1 MGLPRKG
8 IGLLAVVFVL
18 SLSLFFLAA
27 CASRF
32 SVKEKTPEE
41 RAGAK
46 VIKAVDIYDYAVRFT
61 ISSDFDYTVARDS
74 DPFKIFVELKGVEPG
89 RFTERLISK
98 KDGISEIN
106 FQTKPGHVVS
116 TIAEITL
123 QAPLETTHFVSGG
136 VLTINVS
143 KQAGGDKTAGAN
155 SDFDGL
161 MEKVSSEQAEPAL
174 KKASSVTDVQFKHE
188 DGAVQVVIK
197 GDGKMVPEVSKYD
210 DRLVIDI
217 AGVDLSAITPDKVAA
232 PVRSFNWSKK
242 RGGVRIEM
250 VLDSGTSSKV
260 LSGPD
265 SLTVSLTTADMA
277 EASVNKAFEMP
288 STQMDDSKTAVGR
301 KLTPPVSPT
310 VTPLQTEQVSSET
323 SKPAINSCSG
333 KPLPC
338 NSQSTLVLDFQN
350 ADVVSVF
357 RLLAQESGC
366 NIVVDTGVKGTTTMQ
381 VKDALW
387 YEIMQLILKTNS
399 PALGCDVQ
407 GNIIRIATRSTLDA
421 EQKQENEVAKSQKE
435 LKDIKEESEDLVTKI
450 FHINY
455 AKVDDVKAFLKT
467 QENNMLSKRGTI
479 TSDARTGSLI
489 IRDVARVMDE
499 IDKMI
504 KRLDKPTAQI
514 LIEAR
519 IVEVSNNVLDTLGVS
534 WGGYQKYNSKDG
546 WKLGT
551 GVAGQGSLS
560 GNSYLAD
567 LPTAVSGVSSSII
580 MGFLNAL
587 GTLGLDLKL
596 QALESADK
604 GKILTSP
611 RVLTM
616 DNQKATISQG
626 ESIPY
631 PQISTSGGASVVSAA
646 FKDVTVNI
654 SVTPQ
659 VTPDNSIIL
668 TVTISKEDYVSM
680 TSIGGSDAPRTK
692 KISEDTK
699 ALIKNG
705 ETLVLGGIFKQDLKE
720 SDEGTKWLKDI
731 PILGWLFKTDTVT
744 KNNSEFLIFITPRIL
759 NRETEDGTSG

>member
-1 MGLPRKG
+1 MNLPLKVVR
-8 IGLLAVVFVL
+8 LLTVLFVL
-18 SLSLFFLAA
+18 TLSTTFLCG

-32 SVKEKTPEE
+32 NVKEKTPEE
-41 RAGAK
+41 NSGAK
-46 VIKAVDIYDYAVRFT
+46 VLKAVDIYDYAVRFT
-61 ISSDFDYTVARDS
+61 ISEGFEYKVTRDS
-74 DPFKIFVELKGVEPG
+74 DPFKIFVELKAIEPG
-89 RFTERLISK
+89 RFTERIISK

-106 FQTKPGHVVS
+106 FQTKPGPVVS

-123 QAPLETTHFVSGG
+123 PAPLEATHFVSGD
-136 VLTINVS
+136 VLTINIS
-143 KQAGGDKTAGAN
+143 KQSGGDKAAGTKG
-155 SDFDGL
+155 DFDGL
-161 MEKVSSEQAEPAL
+161 MEKVSSEQAGSAV
-174 KKASSVTDVQFKHE
+174 KKAGSVTGVQFKH
-188 DGAVQVVIK
+188 DNGAVQVVIK
-197 GDGKMVPEVSKYD
+197 GDGKMVPEVSNYD
-210 DRLVIDI
+210 DSLVIYI
-217 AGVDLSAITPDKVAA
+217 AGVALTAMTPDKVAA
-232 PVRSFNWSKK
+232 PVKSFKWSTQ
-242 RGGVRIEM
+242 GDGVRIVME
-250 VLDSGTSSKV
+250 LDKGTSSKV

-265 SLTVSLTTADMA
+265 ILTVSLTTADMA
-277 EASVNKAFEMP
+277 EARVENSFEMP
-288 STQMDDSKTAVGR
+288 SAQMDDSKAAAGKKLSPAVSATAA
-301 KLTPPVSPT
+301 P
-310 VTPLQTEQVSSET
+310 QAEQVSPET
-323 SKPAINSCSG
+323 SAPVINSCGG

-381 VKDALW
+381 VKDAPW
-387 YEIMQLILKTNS
+387 YEIMKLILKTNN
-399 PALGCDVQ
+399 PPLGCDVQ
-407 GNIIRIATRSTLDA
+407 GNIIRIATRDTLA
-421 EQKQENEVAKSQKE
+421 SEQKQELEAAKSQTE
-435 LKDIKEESEDLVTKI
+435 LKNTKEESEDLVTKI

-455 AKVDDVKAFLKT
+455 AKVDDVKSFLQNKDS
-467 QENNMLSKRGTI
+467 NMLSKRGTI

-489 IRDVARVMDE
+489 VRDVSRVMDE
-499 IDKMI
+499 LDKMI

-551 GVAGQGSLS
+551 GVAAQGSLS
-560 GNSYLAD
+560 GSSYLAD
-567 LPTAVSGVSSSII
+567 LPTAVSGASSSII
-580 MGFLNAL
+580 LGFLNAL

-668 TVTISKEDYVSM
+668 SVTISKEDYVSM
-680 TSIGGSDAPRTK
+680 TTIGGSEAPRTK

-699 ALIKNG
+699 ALVKNG
-705 ETLVLGGIFKQDLKE
+705 ETLVLGGIFKQDTKE
-720 SDEGTKWLKDI
+720 SEEGTKWLKDI
-731 PILGWLFKTDTVT
+731 PVLGWLFKTDSVT

-759 NRETEDGTSG
+759 NRDTEDGTQG